1 MQEMRVLSLGREDP
15 PKKEMATHSNI
26 LAWEIPW
33 TEEPGGYS
41 SWGRTRV
48 RHDLVTKRQ
57 QQEPSLLVRFMENV
71 GFLLPQLE
79 ALVQERHWFSQQ
91 TLQDS
96 TLGDTVSEPGRVGFL
111 MSVE

>member
-1 MQEMRVLSLGREDP
+1 
-15 PKKEMATHSNI
+15 MATHSKI

-41 SWGRTRV
+41 SRGRTRV

-57 QQEPSLLVRFMENV
+57 QQEPSFLVRSVENV
-71 GFLLPQLE
+71 CFLFAQFE

-96 TLGDTVSEPGRVGFL
+96 TLGDTVSEPGRAGFF